1 MFLVLPGCLLLV
13 FSGVQSKTSI
23 DLMQHLFNA
32 SRYDRRVIPSV
43 GLGTNVPLNVSLNL
57 ALMQIENLDEKRQ
70 VLISHIVQT
79 LQWTDPHLTWD
90 PSEYLGTE
98 HVKVSASKLWTPDIV
113 LYNSITQDQAVGMR
127 RGDVLLHHNGFV
139 TLKYSKIIQSSCK
152 TNVAHYPF
160 DKQEC
165 IFKFGSWAFNGFDIA
180 VDSRNEGGDL
190 SSYTKSG
197 EWEIVEF
204 STEQHKIVYGCCPE
218 PYYDVTYYLKLRR
231 QVLYYAMYFI
241 IPCALIALLAATIF
255 LLPQDC
261 SERITVGMCSLVG
274 LSFFFLLVSE
284 NMPPSDNV
292 PLIGGYYSVTM
303 VQMGFS
309 FFMNVLVLRFHHMT
323 DEKVPAWVRKF
334 ILGYGARLLRK
345 KFYSKENAECDR
357 NENADQ
363 IKVNG
368 DAQDSFL
375 MKVIGKKEYCNE
387 IVEEDMKIAGAIE
400 EDAEGKKR
408 DVEWKQAAAVLND
421 LALIL
426 HVVVVLLTFAAMFF
440 EVLFIAKS

>member
-1 MFLVLPGCLLLV
+1 MFLVVPGCLLLV

-32 SRYDRRVIPSV
+32 SRYDKRVIPSA
-43 GLGTNVPLNVSLNL
+43 GRGTNVPLNVSMGL

-70 VLISHIVQT
+70 VLVSHIVLT
-79 LQWTDPHLTWD
+79 LQWIDPHLTWD
-90 PSEYLGTE
+90 PSEYMGTE
-98 HVKVSASKLWTPDIV
+98 HVNVGTNSLWIPDIV

-127 RGDVLLHHNGFV
+127 RGDILVHHSGLVTFKNARILH
-139 TLKYSKIIQSSCK
+139 SSCK

-165 IFKFGSWAFNGFDIA
+165 MFTFGSWAFNGFDISIESK
-180 VDSRNEGGDL
+180 DQSGDL

-218 PYYDVTYYLKLRR
+218 PYYDVTYYLKVRR

-241 IPCALIALLAATIF
+241 IPCALIALVAATIF

-261 SERITVGMCSLVG
+261 SERITVGMSSLVG

-284 NMPPSDNV
+284 NMPPSDKV

-303 VQMGFS
+303 MQMGFS

-323 DEKVPAWVRKF
+323 EENVPDWVRKF
-334 ILGYGARLLRK
+334 ILGYGARLLHK
-345 KFYSKENAECDR
+345 KFYSKENAESDR

-368 DAQDSFL
+368 DAEDSFV
-375 MKVIGKKEYCNE
+375 MKVIGEKEYCDE
-387 IVEEDMKIAGAIE
+387 IVEEDMKIARAIE
-400 EDAEGKKR
+400 EHTEGKKR